1 MSQSLPRHPCR
12 RARPLRQQPPV
23 HSFFEKTKHV
33 VYHHQGQWVR
43 AVGDC
48 RSSGHRSFD
57 LQQCARVWVNRD
69 YDSKKVNTSVIPQ
82 GLINGDTFLDDSVIN
97 AYIYCMRAQ
106 EHLRHR
112 ARGNVHLET
121 TYVSAI
127 LKRDGNLDIAPSNMD
142 TSYDG
147 FIIIYN
153 MTWFIFQ

>member
-1 MSQSLPRHPCR
+1 MFPQDYICTNEDISIIQYIMSV
-12 RARPLRQQPPV
+12 PP
-23 HSFFEKTKHV
+23 KTKLV
-33 VYHHQGQWVR
+33 GIFD
-43 AVGDC
+43 AVL
-48 RSSGHRSFD
+48 SVED
-57 LQQCARVWVNRD
+57 LA
-69 YDSKKVNTSVIPQ
+69 
-82 GLINGDTFLDDSVIN
+82 GLINGDAFLDDSVIN
-97 AYIYCMRAQ
+97 AYIYCMCAQ

-147 FIIIYN
+147 FIVIYN

>member
-1 MSQSLPRHPCR
+1 M
-12 RARPLRQQPPV
+12 
-23 HSFFEKTKHV
+23 
-33 VYHHQGQWVR
+33 
-43 AVGDC
+43 
-48 RSSGHRSFD
+48 
-57 LQQCARVWVNRD
+57 
-69 YDSKKVNTSVIPQ
+69 NTSVIPQ
-82 GLINGDTFLDDSVIN
+82 DYICTNEDISIIQYIMSVPPKTKLVGIFDAVLSVEDLAGLINGDAFLDDSVIN
-97 AYIYCMRAQ
+97 AYIYFMRAQ

-121 TYVSAI
+121 TYASAI